1 MNGNIDLSKIVSLLK
16 PLAHFGGYLVVLGV
30 LGVFGYTGWVINQ
43 SFKPTA
49 TVSTENGTGK
59 VIFDKATID
68 KIKGLDQVNVGSN
81 GSYLGVNVTSP
92 FGN

>member
-1 MNGNIDLSKIVSLLK
+1 MNGNIDFSKIVSLLK
-16 PLAHFGGYLVVLGV
+16 PLAHLGGYLVVLGV

-43 SFKPTA
+43 SFKPAATA
-49 TVSTENGTGK
+49 TDASGTGK

-68 KIKGLDQVNVGSN
+68 KIKGLDQVYVSSN
-81 GSYLGVNVTSP
+81 GSYLGAIATSP

>member
-16 PLAHFGGYLVVLGV
+16 PLARYGGYLVVLSV
-30 LGVFGYTGWVINQ
+30 LGVFGYTGWTINQ

-49 TVSTENGTGK
+49 AASTASDTGK
-59 VIFDKATID
+59 VLFDKATIN
-68 KIKGLDQVNVGSN
+68 KIKGLDQVNAGGN
-81 GSYLGVNVTSP
+81 GSYLGASATSP